1 MKEKVNEAIEQFI
14 LKKKKYI
21 YIIFINFFFIKK
33 EIEIN
38 LKHGVLEV

>member
-14 LKKKKYI
+14 LKKKKN
-21 YIIFINFFFIKK
+21 IIFINFFFIKK

-38 LKHGVLEV
+38 FKHGVLEA